1 MDLPHKSLS
10 QQKLSLLSDHGLIW
24 TGILWKNTSISCIP
38 FVELISLIEGSIP
51 ETLPQVCTKKIAY
64 LHLDMKLFPA

>member
-1 MDLPHKSLS
+1 MDYLDRDSLE
-10 QQKLSLLSDHGLIW
+10 
-24 TGILWKNTSISCIP
+24 NTSISCIP

-51 ETLPQVCTKKIAY
+51 ETLPQVRTKKIAY